1 MAEVRREGARTTA
14 QRILDVLPS
23 SASVVLH
30 LDVDAFADH
39 ELPVAYF
46 PHDDGLTLAEGREL
60 PGRCWAISEFGS
72 LRLPSTHPCLTLRG
86 CRSGKSP
93 ICLQVRS
100 DVGDEREGSNP
111 LGSGCPCHGCRGQN
125 SLWLHKGVALT

>member
-1 MAEVRREGARTTA
+1 MRSDRWRRHPPAQLREGARTTA

-46 PHDDGLTLAEGREL
+46 PDDDGLTLAEGREL
-60 PGRCWAISEFGS
+60 LGP
-72 LRLPSTHPCLTLRG
+72 LL
-86 CRSGKSP
+86 
-93 ICLQVRS
+93 
-100 DVGDEREGSNP
+100 GDQRI
-111 LGSGCPCHGCRGQN
+111 R
-125 SLWLHKGVALT
+125 

>member
-23 SASVVLH
+23 SASVVVLH

-60 PGRCWAISEFGS
+60 LGPLLGDQRIRIIEVTEYAS
-72 LRLPSTHPCLTLRG
+72 LRDFARLQIRQITDLLAGALGRRG
-86 CRSGKSP
+86 
-93 ICLQVRS
+93 
-100 DVGDEREGSNP
+100 
-111 LGSGCPCHGCRGQN
+111 
-125 SLWLHKGVALT
+125 

>member
-14 QRILDVLPS
+14 QRILDALPS
-23 SASVVLH
+23 SAAVVLH

-60 PGRCWAISEFGS
+60 LGPLLGDPRIRIIEVTEYAS
-72 LRLPSTHPCLTLRG
+72 LRDFARRHVKQIADLLVGALGRRG
-86 CRSGKSP
+86 
-93 ICLQVRS
+93 
-100 DVGDEREGSNP
+100 
-111 LGSGCPCHGCRGQN
+111 
-125 SLWLHKGVALT
+125 